1 MLSTAT
7 ANHRFSKPLAL
18 DSIEARWEVP
28 EELPRL
34 EECDLHV
41 WRLDL
46 KLLAE
51 EACPQDRV
59 TRAEGENTF
68 LYRQAADRSRH
79 ADARMALRAI
89 LALYTSVDAMDIRFE
104 RTAFGKLML
113 SSKDNFEGIEF
124 NVSYSGSTVLVGVCR
139 NAKVGIDIERIDPQF
154 PFSTVLRRFYNRGL
168 FAINYP
174 TDDLGGRSFFELWTR
189 NEAYAKATGLGLAG
203 LAAQHSDFST
213 ARNPA
218 ESDPGDWSINS
229 FDVGDDFIGA
239 VATSF
244 RPSTM
249 LFLNFSDRDHVR
261 NIRAVR

>member
-7 ANHRFSKPLAL
+7 VNHSFSKPLAL

-34 EECDLHV
+34 EESGLHV

-46 KLLAE
+46 NLLAE
-51 EACPQDRV
+51 EVCPQDRIAH
-59 TRAEGENTF
+59 AEEENAF

-79 ADARMALRAI
+79 TATRMALRTI
-89 LALYTSVDAMDIRFE
+89 LALYTSLDAMDIRFE
-104 RTAFGKLML
+104 RTSFGKLVL
-113 SSKDNFEGIEF
+113 SSKDNFENIEF
-124 NVSYSGSTVLVGVCR
+124 NVSYSGSTALVGVCR

-154 PFSTVLRRFYNRGL
+154 PFLTVLRRFSDRGL

-174 TDDLGGRSFFELWTR
+174 TDDLGVRSFFELWTR

-203 LAAQHSDFST
+203 LAAQYSDFST
-213 ARNPA
+213 ARNLG
-218 ESDPGDWSINS
+218 ESDPDDWSINS
-229 FDVGDDFIGA
+229 FDVDDSIGA